1 MRSAHGSAASRTH
14 ISGDPLTTLDAA
26 TGASPSNG
34 DQPISHGGSRPP
46 PERAVLD
53 RAEQL
58 AQTGSWDWNLEAD
71 VLLWSDNLF
80 RLLGLEPEEITPT
93 PDYVVERIH
102 PEDRE
107 RVERELEAARTLGIL
122 PDVTYRITMPDG
134 SARSLRSVA
143 AVADEAEGRPSRLIG
158 SVQDV
163 TELAEAM
170 RESQESL
177 TLVETLQSSAPV
189 GFAFVDREFRI
200 VRVNQALA
208 EVNGAPLEDQIGRT
222 VAEVVPDVWS
232 QMESVYR
239 SVLDTGEPV
248 VNLEVE
254 RYLGETG
261 DRRHWLA
268 SYYPVIMDEGVI
280 GVGVVVVDITDRKEA
295 EHLRSA
301 VMDTMVEGLYT
312 LDGEGRMTSM
322 NSAASN
328 ILGWTEEELR
338 GKDMHAAIHFQ
349 NADGSPHP
357 HAACELLK
365 VRTEGRSVRMAHDA
379 FTLKDGT
386 ICPVAYSSAPLMDG
400 TRVRGVVVVF
410 RDTSAEQAEQDR
422 VRRELDTL
430 AWIGRI
436 RDALDKHR
444 LVLHS
449 QPVVPLAGGQ
459 PSEELLLRMVGPGGD
474 LLLPGSFLPV
484 AEKYGLIGEID
495 CWVIGQ
501 AVALAA
507 TGRRVEAN
515 LSAASIGKLDLL
527 PVIERNLREAHA
539 DPSNV
544 VFEITETALM
554 QNVEAG
560 EAFARGLREIG
571 CPLALD
577 DFGTGFGTFTHLK
590 NLPISYLKIDIEFVR
605 DLSTNQANQ
614 HLVKAIVGL
623 AQDFGYETIAEGV
636 GDAEAMALLKDYGV
650 DYAQGFHLGRPAP
663 TEAS

>member
-1 MRSAHGSAASRTH
+1 M
-14 ISGDPLTTLDAA
+14 TTLNADS
-26 TGASPSNG
+26 GASLSDRG
-34 DQPISHGGSRPP
+34 RPISHDGSRPP
-46 PERAVLD
+46 PDRFVLD

-58 AQTGSWDWNLEAD
+58 AQTGSWDWNLETD
-71 VLLWSDNLF
+71 VVLWSDNMF
-80 RLLGLEPEEITPT
+80 RLLGLEPQEITPT
-93 PDYVVERIH
+93 PEYVVGRIH

-107 RVERELEAARTLGIL
+107 RVEQKLEAARAVGTL

-134 SARSLRSVA
+134 SVRSVRSFA
-143 AVADEAEGRPSRLIG
+143 AAADEAEGRPPRLIG

-170 RESQESL
+170 RESEESL
-177 TLVETLQSSAPV
+177 TLVETLQSTAPV
-189 GFAFVDREFRI
+189 GFAFVDRQFRI
-200 VRVNQALA
+200 VRINQTLA
-208 EVNGAPLEDQIGRT
+208 EVNGVPLEDQLGRT

-239 SVLDTGEPV
+239 GVIDTGEPV
-248 VNLEVE
+248 VNLEVD
-254 RYLGETG
+254 RVLGETG
-261 DRRHWLA
+261 DCRHWLA
-268 SYYPVIMDEGVI
+268 SYYPVVMDDEVI

-312 LDGEGRMTSM
+312 LDGEGRVTFM
-322 NSAASN
+322 NSAASS
-328 ILGWTEEELR
+328 ILGWTGEELR
-338 GKDMHAAIHFQ
+338 GKDMHDTIHFQ

-357 HAACELLK
+357 HAACALLK

-379 FTLKDGT
+379 FTRKDGT

-400 TRVRGVVVVF
+400 KRVRGVVVVF
-410 RDTSAEQAEQDR
+410 RDTSAEQAEEHR

-430 AWIGRI
+430 AWVGRI
-436 RDALDKHR
+436 RDALDEDR

-449 QPVVPLAGGQ
+449 QPIVPLAGGQ

-474 LLLPGSFLPV
+474 LIPPGSFLPV
-484 AEKYGLIGEID
+484 AERYGLIGEID
-495 CWVIGQ
+495 RWVIRQ
-501 AVALAA
+501 AVGLAA
-507 TGRRVEAN
+507 TGQRVEAN
-515 LSAASIGKLDLL
+515 LSAQSFENLDLL
-527 PVIERNLREAHA
+527 PLIEQELRNAHA

-554 QNVEAG
+554 QNPEAG
-560 EAFARGLREIG
+560 EAFARRLSEIG

-605 DLSTNQANQ
+605 DLTTNRANQ

-636 GDAEAMALLKDYGV
+636 EDAETLALLKDYGV
-650 DYAQGFHLGRPAP
+650 DYAQGFHVGRPAP
-663 TEAS
+663 IEASSTQR

>member
-1 MRSAHGSAASRTH
+1 M
-14 ISGDPLTTLDAA
+14 
-26 TGASPSNG
+26 
-34 DQPISHGGSRPP
+34 
-46 PERAVLD
+46 
-53 RAEQL
+53 
-58 AQTGSWDWNLEAD
+58 
-71 VLLWSDNLF
+71 F

-93 PDYVVERIH
+93 ADYVIGRIH

-107 RVERELEAARTLGIL
+107 RVEQGLEAARALGTL

-134 SARSLRSVA
+134 SVRSLRSFA
-143 AVADEAEGRPSRLIG
+143 SVADEAEGRPPRMIG

-163 TELAEAM
+163 TELAEAV
-170 RESQESL
+170 RESEESL
-177 TLVETLQSSAPV
+177 TLVETLQSTAPV
-189 GFAFVDREFRI
+189 GFAFIDREFRI
-200 VRVNQALA
+200 VRINQALA
-208 EVNGAPLEDQIGRT
+208 EVNGAPLEDQLGRT

-239 SVLDTGEPV
+239 SVLDTGEAV
-248 VNLEVE
+248 VNLEVDRE
-254 RYLGETG
+254 LGETG

-268 SYYPVIMDEGVI
+268 SYYPVIIDEEVI

-295 EHLRSA
+295 EYFRSA

-312 LDGEGRMTSM
+312 LDGEGRVTFM

-338 GKDMHAAIHFQ
+338 GKNMHTTIHFQ

-357 HAACELLK
+357 QEECALLK
-365 VRTEGRSVRMAHDA
+365 VRTEGRPVRMAHDA
-379 FTLKDGT
+379 FTRKAGT

-410 RDTSAEQAEQDR
+410 RDTTAEQAEEDR

-430 AWIGRI
+430 AWVGRI
-436 RDALDKHR
+436 RDAIDEDR

-449 QPVVPLAGGQ
+449 QPIVPLAGGQ
-459 PSEELLLRMVGPGGD
+459 PSQELLLRMVGPGGD
-474 LLLPGSFLPV
+474 LIPPGSFLPV
-484 AEKYGLIGEID
+484 AEKHGLIGEID
-495 CWVIGQ
+495 RWVIRQ
-501 AVALAA
+501 AVGLAA
-507 TGRRVEAN
+507 TGQRVEAN
-515 LSAASIGKLDLL
+515 LSAQSFGNLDLL
-527 PVIERNLREAHA
+527 PLIEQELHNAHA
-539 DPSNV
+539 DPSHV

-554 QNVEAG
+554 QNPEAG
-560 EAFARGLREIG
+560 EAFARRLSEIG

-590 NLPISYLKIDIEFVR
+590 NLPISYLKIDIQFVL
-605 DLSTNQANQ
+605 DLTTNRANQ

-623 AQDFGYETIAEGV
+623 AQDFGYQTIAEGV
-636 GDAEAMALLKDYGV
+636 EDAETLVLLKDYGV

-663 TEAS
+663 IEAASPTRAGPPASGSCT